1 MRNNWSRL
9 FGVLSLFAL
18 GAAVAV
24 AVGFSIAS
32 ALTVETWRAN
42 FAFALLVMS
51 VLTAF
56 AVVLSY
62 GASIKI
68 IRVARA
74 AWFVVALVCL
84 AFVQYVLSLSY
95 ADTHKAADTVLL
107 LTMFI
112 LAFPAGTIAIG
123 FAFVYSS
130 LVLPDRGM
138 RPMDV
143 MVIWAVF
150 LAAGYI
156 QWFKLLPYL
165 IEKWR
170 GRRSHASPS

>member
-1 MRNNWSRL
+1 MRNNRSRL
-9 FGVLSLFAL
+9 RGALSLFAL
-18 GAAVAV
+18 VASVAV

-32 ALTVETWRAN
+32 VLTGETWRGN

-51 VLTAF
+51 VLTTI

-62 GASIKI
+62 GASLKI
-68 IRVARA
+68 IRVTHV
-74 AWFVVALVCL
+74 AWFAIALVCL
-84 AFVQYVLSLSY
+84 AFVQYVLSFPY
-95 ADTHKAADTVLL
+95 PDTHQAAGTVLL

-112 LAFPAGTIAIG
+112 LAFPTGTIAIG

-130 LVLPDRGM
+130 LVLPDRGV
-138 RPMDV
+138 RPMDIII
-143 MVIWAVF
+143 IWLVF

-170 GRRSHASPS
+170 ARRSRGAK